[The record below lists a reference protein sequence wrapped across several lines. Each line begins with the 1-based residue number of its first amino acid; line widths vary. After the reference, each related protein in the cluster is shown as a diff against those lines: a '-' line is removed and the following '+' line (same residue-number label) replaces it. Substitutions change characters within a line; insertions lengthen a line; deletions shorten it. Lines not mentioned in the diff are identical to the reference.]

1 MKAIDVWVVS
11 CYTFVCVALAEVI
24 LLYLLVKRMT
34 TVKDDEIE
42 LVVSLWNLVFFLEI
56 HEVGI
61 FVISV

>member
-42 LVVSLWNLVFFLEI
+42 LVVSL
-56 HEVGI
+56 
-61 FVISV
+61 

>member
-34 TVKDDEIE
+34 SVKGDEIE
-42 LVVSLWNLVFFLEI
+42 LVVSLLEI

-61 FVISV
+61 IVISV